1 MALPS
6 FSVIEPKRR
15 NTWVTTIFDT
25 EVWFEVEDVEAGE
38 VKEVR
43 SNVAIV
49 GELRVCCDK
58 EGENVAGLELPPPP
72 LLPPP
77 PPCNAVLGAAAED
90 AKLDV
95 AKGVL
100 VRDRG
105 EASN

>member
-1 MALPS
+1 M
-6 FSVIEPKRR
+6 
-15 NTWVTTIFDT
+15 
-25 EVWFEVEDVEAGE
+25 
-38 VKEVR
+38 KEVR
-43 SNVAIV
+43 SNVAVV

-58 EGENVAGLELPPPP
+58 EGENVAGLELAPP
-72 LLPPP
+72 PPP
-77 PPCNAVLGAAAED
+77 PPCDAVLDAAAVD